1 LTIASMT
8 GFARHQA
15 ALPEGAGGGALTWEI
30 RSVNGRGLDVRAR
43 LPAGWDELDGPV
55 RQAVGKALT
64 RGNVSLT
71 LTVESDRIQAAPAV
85 NHALLDQLAAV
96 AAQTAQRHPD
106 LQPARIDG
114 LLAIRGVLE
123 AGESAPMDPAQATAR
138 REAQRAAALDGLEAA
153 LADLVAART
162 AEGARLETVLRGLLD
177 HIDALRARA
186 CDLKETQPEA
196 LRARFA
202 AQLGTLLDTLGG
214 QPGPQAED
222 RFYQEAAILATKAD
236 VREELDRLATHV
248 AAARELLDDGGVVG
262 RRFDFLCQEF
272 NREANTLCSKA
283 AEPALTTIGLD
294 LKTAI
299 DQVREQVQNIE

>member
-1 LTIASMT
+1 MW
-8 GFARHQA
+8 R
-15 ALPEGAGGGALTWEI
+15 PGA
-30 RSVNGRGLDVRAR
+30 
-43 LPAGWDELDGPV
+43 
-55 RQAVGKALT
+55 
-64 RGNVSLT
+64 
-71 LTVESDRIQAAPAV
+71 
-85 NHALLDQLAAV
+85 
-96 AAQTAQRHPD
+96 
-106 LQPARIDG
+106 
-114 LLAIRGVLE
+114 
-123 AGESAPMDPAQATAR
+123 
-138 REAQRAAALDGLEAA
+138 
-153 LADLVAART
+153 
-162 AEGARLETVLRGLLD
+162 AEGARLETVLRGQLD

-186 CDLKETQPEA
+186 CDLAETQPEA

-202 AQLGTLLDTLGG
+202 AQLGALLETLQG

-222 RFYQEAAILATKAD
+222 RFYQEAAVLATKAD

-248 AAARELLDDGGVVG
+248 AAARELLDGGGVVG